1 MTGPTPRQPSRLTP
15 PPAPPRIS
23 PLPFA
28 GMIGLACVLFLDVG
42 STIVLPWWG
51 VALLLVAWLAL
62 FVLACAWWTPHPR
75 RLPWLAVVGVV
86 LWIVVVVGVN
96 LATR

>member
-1 MTGPTPRQPSRLTP
+1 
-15 PPAPPRIS
+15 
-23 PLPFA
+23 
-28 GMIGLACVLFLDVG
+28 MIGLACVLFLDVG

-51 VALLLVAWLAL
+51 VALLLLAWLAL
-62 FVLACAWWTPHPR
+62 FVLACAWWTPHAR
-75 RLPWLAVVGVV
+75 RLPWPAVVGVV

>member
-1 MTGPTPRQPSRLTP
+1 MTRKPSR
-15 PPAPPRIS
+15 PAPAYQPEGRRIS

-28 GMIGLACVLFLDVG
+28 GMIGLACVLFLDLG

-51 VALLLVAWLAL
+51 VALLVLVWVAL
-62 FVLACAWWTPHPR
+62 FVVACAWWTPHPS
-75 RLPWLAVVGVV
+75 RLPWLAVTGLV